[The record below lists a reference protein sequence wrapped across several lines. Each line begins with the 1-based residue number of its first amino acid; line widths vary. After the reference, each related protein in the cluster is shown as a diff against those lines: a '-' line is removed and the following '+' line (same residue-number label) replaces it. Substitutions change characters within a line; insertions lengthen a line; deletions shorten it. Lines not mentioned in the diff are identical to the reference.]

1 MKCDKRMYMETKIER
16 SNEID
21 RGNEDTKKE
30 RGDEIERGWGLGHG
44 ERNKER
50 GRVSKAVHCVL

>member
-1 MKCDKRMYMETKIER
+1 MYTETEIER

-30 RGDEIERGWGLGHG
+30 RADEIERG
-44 ERNKER
+44 
-50 GRVSKAVHCVL
+50 